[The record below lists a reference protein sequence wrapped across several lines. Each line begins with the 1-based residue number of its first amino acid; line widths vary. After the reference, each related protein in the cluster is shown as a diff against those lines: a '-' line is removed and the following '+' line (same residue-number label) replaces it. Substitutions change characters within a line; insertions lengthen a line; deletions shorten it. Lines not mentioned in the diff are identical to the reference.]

1 MNHRLVCCVLL
12 TIIWHTPPTLFA
24 QDATAQLADRAYG
37 LLKTYCYG
45 CHGVKF
51 EVEGFNVLKRDVLV
65 AGEKKYVVAGQ
76 PDQSVLWRRTGIDGE
91 MPPDGSPKP
100 SAAELA
106 TIKQWIVAGAPFPA
120 SGTR

>member
-1 MNHRLVCCVLL
+1 MNRFLTGLSMLALVCQLSGPL
-12 TIIWHTPPTLFA
+12 AA
-24 QDATAQLADRAYG
+24 QDSAPPLADRAYG

-51 EVEGFNVLKRDVLV
+51 EVEGFNVLNRDVLL
-65 AGEKKYVVAGQ
+65 GNDKKYVIAGQ

-106 TIKQWIVAGAPFPA
+106 TIK
-120 SGTR
+120 